1 MKFEYSKH
9 WVKKQRF
16 RTNITAADIEYTI
29 MNSAELRDKYWPDA
43 LNAVCRIPP
52 SGRILKVVY
61 KRKKEIF
68 KIITAFWL
76 D

>member
-1 MKFEYSKH
+1 MKLEYSEH
-9 WVKKQRF
+9 WVKKQKF
-16 RTNITAADIEYTI
+16 RTNITVADVEYAV
-29 MNSAELRDKYWPDA
+29 MNSAELRDKHWPDA
-43 LNAVCRIPP
+43 LNAICRIPP

-61 KRKKEIF
+61 KRKKEAF